1 MQQEDNKGII
11 ERTDKK
17 KNWQCHGKKHEK
29 QSKSQTKVYKAQHRK
44 AEKTILN

>member
-17 KNWQCHGKKHEK
+17 RTDSAMEKHEK

>member
-17 KNWQCHGKKHEK
+17 KELTVPWKKHEK